1 MIFLLRQLNVDVF
14 TCLNFYLLRWSA
26 LRCGPCLSDVHWT
39 SSTINRYSTHYSPIF
54 RLADKNLFCV
64 KFIQYLT
71 ALVIEKADSH
81 HPDQLLLSSD
91 QLFLPYKN
99 HANFASK
106 VGQKILTNSPDQLL
120 TNFGAKTYDILHEVM
135 TPPKL
140 QKTLE
145 TCVFPAFYRVLYARH
160 APLHSANCL
169 RQYCFMSGHG
179 CRRILVQKGT
189 I

>member
-1 MIFLLRQLNVDVF
+1 MIL
-14 TCLNFYLLRWSA
+14 
-26 LRCGPCLSDVHWT
+26 
-39 SSTINRYSTHYSPIF
+39 
-54 RLADKNLFCV
+54 K
-64 KFIQYLT
+64 
-71 ALVIEKADSH
+71 KADAH

-106 VGQKILTNSPDQLL
+106 VGQKILTNLPDQLL

-135 TPPKL
+135 IPPKS

-145 TCVFPAFYRVLYARH
+145 ICVFPAFYRVLYARH
-160 APLHSANCL
+160 APSIPQTVYDSIA
-169 RQYCFMSGHG
+169 S
-179 CRRILVQKGT
+179 CRVTAVAAYSFKKGT